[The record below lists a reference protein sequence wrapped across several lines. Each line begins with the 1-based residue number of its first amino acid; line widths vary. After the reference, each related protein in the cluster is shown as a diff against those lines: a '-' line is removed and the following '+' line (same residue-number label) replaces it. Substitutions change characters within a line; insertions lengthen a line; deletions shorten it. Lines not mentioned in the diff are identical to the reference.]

1 MEIIKLPTKK
11 SKIESDL
18 SKYSI
23 LLYGKIKIGK
33 TSLAAQFPDALFLM
47 TEPGGKSLEIY
58 QMSVKNWTHFK
69 QILDALEST
78 DMYKTIVI
86 DTTDNLYKMCTDWYC
101 KKKAIQHPSD
111 EEWGK
116 AWQMINDEFMLGI
129 IKLMQLNRGVIFTSH
144 AAQHEIKK
152 FACAP
157 VTQTVPTL
165 AKQGRRVLEPI
176 VDLVAYFRY
185 AEKETDDSSRVL
197 QIRGDA
203 NTVAGCRL
211 TKNFVGVTEIPMGKS
226 ASEGYRNFMKAFNN
240 DTDYTSQSTVKRAPI
255 RLKITK

>member
-1 MEIIKLPTKK
+1 MEMIKLPTKK
-11 SKIESDL
+11 SKIVSDL

-58 QMSVKNWTHFK
+58 QMDVRNWTHFK

-101 KKKAIQHPSD
+101 KKNAIQHPSD

-116 AWQMINDEFMLGI
+116 AWQMINDEFMLGM

-144 AAQHEIKK
+144 AQQHELKKYADEAAAYQTIKDK
-152 FACAP
+152 YPQFM
-157 VTQTVPTL
+157 QTYGVNVDKYIERANAL
-165 AKQGRRVLEPI
+165 A
-176 VDLVAYFRY
+176 
-185 AEKETDDSSRVL
+185 
-197 QIRGDA
+197 
-203 NTVAGCRL
+203 
-211 TKNFVGVTEIPMGKS
+211 GK
-226 ASEGYRNFMKAFNN
+226 
-240 DTDYTSQSTVKRAPI
+240 
-255 RLKITK
+255 

>member
-1 MEIIKLPTKK
+1 MEIKLPTKK
-11 SKIESDL
+11 SKIVTDL

-58 QMSVKNWTHFK
+58 QMDVKSWTHFK
-69 QILDALEST
+69 GILTALETS

-101 KKKAIQHPSD
+101 KKNAIQHPSD

-116 AWQMINDEFMLGI
+116 AWQLINDEFMLGI
-129 IKLMQLNRGVIFTSH
+129 IKLMQLGRGVIFTSH
-144 AAQHEIKK
+144 ATTHEIKK
-152 FACAP
+152 YAQAP
-157 VTQTVPTL
+157 VTLVTPTL

-185 AEKETDDSSRVL
+185 SEKETDDSSRIL
-197 QIRGDA
+197 QIRGDS
-203 NTVAGCRL
+203 NVVAGCRM
-211 TKNFVGVTEIPMGKS
+211 TENFVGVREIPMGTS
-226 ASEGYRNFMKAFNN
+226 AEEGYRNFIKAFK
-240 DTDYTSQSTVKRAPI
+240 YTSQSFKAPK
-255 RLKITK
+255 LKLKAR

>member
-1 MEIIKLPTKK
+1 METIKLPTKK
-11 SKIESDL
+11 SKIVSDL

-58 QMSVKNWTHFK
+58 QMNVRNWTHFK
-69 QILDALEST
+69 QILDALESS

-116 AWQMINDEFMLGI
+116 AWQMINDEFMLGM

-144 AAQHEIKK
+144 AQQHEIKK
-152 FACAP
+152 YAQAS
-157 VTQTVPTL
+157 VTEVVPTL

-176 VDLVAYFRY
+176 VDMVCYFRY
-185 AEKETDDSSRVL
+185 AEKETDDSTRIL
-197 QIRGDA
+197 QIRGDS
-203 NTVAGCRL
+203 NVVAGCRL
-211 TKNFVGVTEIPMGKS
+211 TQNFVGIKEIPMGRS
-226 ASEGYRNFMKAFNN
+226 ATEGYRNFIKAFNN
-240 DTDYTSQSTVKRAPI
+240 DTDFTSQSIKKAPTRLVI
-255 RLKITK
+255 RK

>member
-1 MEIIKLPTKK
+1 MTTVELPKKK
-11 SKIESDL
+11 SKIVDDL

-23 LLYGKIKIGK
+23 FLYGKIKIGK
-33 TSLAAQFPDALFLM
+33 TSLAAQFPEALFLM

-58 QMSVKNWTHFK
+58 QMDVKNWTHFK
-69 QILDALEST
+69 QILDALESSN
-78 DMYKTIVI
+78 MYKTIVI

-101 KKKAIQHPSD
+101 KRKAIQHPSD

-116 AWQMINDEFMLGI
+116 AWQMINDEFMMQI
-129 IKLMQLNRGVIFTSH
+129 IRLMQLGRGVIFTSH
-144 AAQHEIKK
+144 AAQHEIKR
-152 FACAP
+152 FAQEP
-157 VTQTVPTL
+157 KTETTPTL

-211 TKNFVGVTEIPMGKS
+211 TKNFVGIKEIPMGTS
-226 ASEGYRNFMKAFNN
+226 ATEGYQNFIKAFNN
-240 DTDYTSQSTVKRAPI
+240 DTAYTSQSAKRTPI
-255 RLKITK
+255 KLKLAK